1 MLMLGS
7 ATTKPGTDLGR
18 EALGSWLEPV
28 YTPSSRSRREVGKD
42 DTDEALLT
50 AHIAGDAHAFRQL
63 FSRYARRMFVVITRH
78 GLSEADA
85 QDVVQ
90 RTFLQVHQARRDFKP
105 QLSFRPWLWT
115 IAYNLMRSTHRGD
128 TRARAR
134 ELRLAPAAAPEE
146 LAPLPYEEQQ
156 SVRLAI
162 ASLSLQQQEVVV
174 LHWYEGLSFPE
185 IARVVRASESA
196 VKVRAHR
203 AYQQLREL
211 LDEPARTGG

>member
-1 MLMLGS
+1 M
-7 ATTKPGTDLGR
+7 
-18 EALGSWLEPV
+18 
-28 YTPSSRSRREVGKD
+28 GKD
-42 DTDEALLT
+42 DETDEALLL
-50 AHIAGDAHAFRQL
+50 AHIAGDAQAFREL
-63 FSRYARRMFVVITRH
+63 FSRYARRMFAIMTRH

-85 QDVVQ
+85 QDIVQ

-105 QLSFRPWLWT
+105 ELSFRPWLWT
-115 IAYNLMRSTHRGD
+115 IAYNLMRGSHRGA

-134 ELRLAPAAAPEE
+134 ELRLAGATAPGE
-146 LAPLPYEEQQ
+146 LAPLSHEEQQ

-162 ASLSLQQQEVVV
+162 ARLSLQQQEVVL
-174 LHWYEGLSFPE
+174 LHWYEGLSFSE

-211 LDEPARTGG
+211 LGEPARTGG

>member
-1 MLMLGS
+1 MG
-7 ATTKPGTDLGR
+7 
-18 EALGSWLEPV
+18 E
-28 YTPSSRSRREVGKD
+28 D
-42 DTDEALLT
+42 DTDEALLQ
-50 AHIAGDAHAFRQL
+50 AHVAGDAQAFRQL
-63 FSRYARRMFVVITRH
+63 FTRYARRMFAVMTRH
-78 GLSEADA
+78 GLCEADA

-90 RTFLQVHQARRDFKP
+90 RTFLHVHQARRDFRP
-105 QLSFRPWLWT
+105 ELSFRPWLWT

-134 ELRLAPAAAPEE
+134 ELRLAPAAGPGE

-162 ASLSLQQQEVVV
+162 ARLSLQQQEVVL
-174 LHWYEGLSFPE
+174 LHWYEGLSFSE
-185 IARVVRASESA
+185 IARVVSASESA

-211 LDEPARTGG
+211 LGEPAQTGG